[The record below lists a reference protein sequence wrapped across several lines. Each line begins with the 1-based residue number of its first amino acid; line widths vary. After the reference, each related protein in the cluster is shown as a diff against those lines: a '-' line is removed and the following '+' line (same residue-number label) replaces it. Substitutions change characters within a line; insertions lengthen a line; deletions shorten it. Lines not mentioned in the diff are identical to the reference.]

1 MRIIRMLKTYSKF
14 NGNALDSS
22 FKLPMFTSTMK
33 EMKKLA
39 EAEVA
44 KEVAAADK
52 QVS

>member
-1 MRIIRMLKTYSKF
+1 
-14 NGNALDSS
+14 
-22 FKLPMFTSTMK
+22 MK

-52 QVS
+52 QVSWLSCFVSISRWFHL